1 MQMRAILIED
11 IEEVRIGLR
20 KLIVESCPEVEIVG
34 EADSVVAGS
43 KLIREVSPDLIFLDI
58 ELPDGTGFDILDLT
72 DAPVRV
78 IFTTASDEYAIRAFK
93 YAAIDYLQKPVSAED
108 LLSAVARAH
117 KSGPVEKQQMGILK
131 ETLNSESVPERIALH
146 TMDRIHLV
154 RVSDIIRCEADGNYT
169 MFYIKN
175 RAALLVAKTL
185 KEYDK
190 LLSGNKFMRVH
201 QSHLVNLDEIRE
213 YVKTDGGYLLM
224 NDGNDV
230 AVSTRKRSEVLARL
244 DRIAHV

>member
-1 MQMRAILIED
+1 MQMRAIIIED

-20 KLIVESCPEVEIVG
+20 KLILGSCPEVEIVG
-34 EADSVVAGS
+34 EADTVVAGS
-43 KLIREVSPDLIFLDI
+43 KLIREVNPDLIFLDI

-93 YAAIDYLQKPVSAED
+93 YAAIDYLQKPVSVED

-244 DRIAHV
+244 DQIAHV